1 MKDLFVLGWQIG
13 LDDSFYEPFPVLA
26 SAMRAKDVFAIASD
40 DLVVDEGGCYI
51 GAGVFGYKFFIGGPA
66 EVADEAAP
74 LVFGVLEAVVAE
86 REGGQC
92 QPVGGLQGVVEM

>member
-13 LDDSFYEPFPVLA
+13 LDDSFYEPFSILA
-26 SAMRAKDVFAIASD
+26 SAMGAKDVFAVACYDMVVIDGGSD
-40 DLVVDEGGCYI
+40 IGGGIFRDE
-51 GAGVFGYKFFIGGPA
+51 FFIGGPA

-86 REGGQC
+86 GEGGQR